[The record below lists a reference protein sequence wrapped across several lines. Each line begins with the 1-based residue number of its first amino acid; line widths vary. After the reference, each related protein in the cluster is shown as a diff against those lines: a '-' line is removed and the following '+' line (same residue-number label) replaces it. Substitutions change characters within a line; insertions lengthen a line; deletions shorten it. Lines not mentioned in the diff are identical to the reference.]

1 MSVLLSAVEF
11 LHNEPVRVALIVGG
25 GAALVCAVVGV
36 ATVMQRQSFA
46 GLALADVSS
55 AGGSAA
61 YLLGLNPLLGFLGLA
76 AAAAG
81 VMEWSE
87 IREARERDLLT
98 GVVLGAGLGLAALLL
113 YFASTVHSAS
123 GAAVAVLFGSMFTIP
138 AAVVPLALAVALTAL
153 TVSALVHRP
162 LLVSA
167 LSVDL
172 ARAQGI
178 RVRAVSLAHALALAL
193 AVSLAAMTV
202 GAILSTALLIGPA
215 AAALRVA
222 RRPAAAV
229 ALAAAIGL
237 GATWGGI
244 YLAYESFYWTP
255 GRGWPVSFF
264 IVALVFA
271 AYLTA
276 GALAVRW
283 PRRAVGLPS
292 GCEAH

>member
-1 MSVLLSAVEF
+1 MSVLASVLEF
-11 LHNEPVRVALIVGG
+11 LHNEPVRVALLVGG

-36 ATVMQRQSFA
+36 ATVMLRQSFA
-46 GLALADVSS
+46 GHALADVSS
-55 AGGSAA
+55 AGGAAA
-61 YLLGLNPLLGFLGLA
+61 YLLGVNPLLGFLGLA

-113 YFASTVHSAS
+113 YLAATQRSAS
-123 GAAVAVLFGSMFTIP
+123 GAALTVLFGSMFTLPKTI
-138 AAVVPLALAVALTAL
+138 VPFALAVAVAASA
-153 TVSALVHRP
+153 VSALVHRP

-172 ARAQGI
+172 ARVQGI
-178 RVRAVSLAHALALAL
+178 RVRAVSLAHALSLAL
-193 AVSLAAMTV
+193 AVALAAMTV
-202 GAILSTALLIGPA
+202 GAILATALLIGPA

-222 RRPAAAV
+222 RHPAAAV

-237 GATWGGI
+237 AATWGGI
-244 YLAYESFYWTP
+244 VLAYESFYWTP

-264 IVALVFA
+264 IVALIFA
-271 AYLTA
+271 VYLMA
-276 GALAVRW
+276 GALSARRPQRSAV
-283 PRRAVGLPS
+283 PSS
-292 GCEAH
+292 GCAGH